1 MAGSNEKK
9 NDKYSA
15 IRGVLRKYSSFDK
28 PMKLKDIQV
37 ILNQQEYDIKRHA
50 ITTAMDD
57 MGVVEVESDTDYKA
71 ARELYMKKGE
81 RIYCRSTNGRRTNY
95 WIEGAITDA
104 ELGLLVDMVLSS
116 KILTQEESQSL
127 ASRLIHLSGKELDD
141 AMKYRYRV
149 QKQPYIAKE
158 NYELPIAISEVA
170 QRAYLVRKAIVQQ
183 KKVCFTLNV
192 YDYDG
197 KQVCLKPCGKK
208 ERICSPYDLIM
219 SNGRYYM
226 LGADTKTERSGSIR
240 YKLWRVDLMTNL
252 SITNAT
258 AKTAKEAGISA
269 ELADISKY
277 RRENP
282 YMYLGE
288 KRNVRFKIERD
299 YFTQV
304 VDWFGDDFT
313 VISPLKGEETDEA
326 YLTIQVRVS
335 TNSFI
340 YWILQYGGC
349 TEVIEKEGDDYF
361 RETVKLKLNEILQ
374 KYLESD
380 KKQKENGNK

>member
-1 MAGSNEKK
+1 MSASNEKK

-28 PMKLKDIQV
+28 PMKLKDIQAM
-37 ILNQQEYDIKRHA
+37 LDQQGYEIKRHA

-57 MGVVEVESDTDYKA
+57 MGIVEVERDSDYKA
-71 ARELYMKKGE
+71 ARDLYMKDGE

-116 KILTQEESQSL
+116 KILTQKESQSL
-127 ASRLIHLSGKELDD
+127 ASRLIQLSGKELDD
-141 AMKYRYRV
+141 AMKYRHRV
-149 QKQPYIAKE
+149 KKQPYIAKE
-158 NYELPIAISEVA
+158 NYELPVAVSEVA
-170 QRAYLVRKAIVQQ
+170 QRAYLVRKAIEQQ

-197 KQVCLKPCGKK
+197 KHIYLKPCGKK

-219 SNGRYYM
+219 SNGRYYA
-226 LGADTKTERSGSIR
+226 LGSETEQSGSIR

-252 SITNAT
+252 SITNET

-269 ELADISKY
+269 ELDDISRY
-277 RRENP
+277 RREDP
-282 YMYLGE
+282 YMFLGE
-288 KRNVRFKIERD
+288 KRNVRFKVERD

-304 VDWFGDDFT
+304 VDWFGDDFK
-313 VISPLKGEETDEA
+313 VIPPQKGEEIDES

-340 YWILQYGGC
+340 FWVLQYGGC
-349 TEVIEKEGDDYF
+349 TEVMEWDGDDCF

-380 KKQKENGNK
+380 KKKKESENK

>member
-1 MAGSNEKK
+1 MSASNEKK

-28 PMKLKDIQV
+28 PMKLKDIQAM
-37 ILNQQEYDIKRHA
+37 LDQQGYEIKRHA

-57 MGVVEVESDTDYKA
+57 MGIVEVERDSDYKA
-71 ARELYMKKGE
+71 ARDLYMKDGE

-116 KILTQEESQSL
+116 KILTQKESQSL
-127 ASRLIHLSGKELDD
+127 ASRLIQLSGKELDD
-141 AMKYRYRV
+141 AMKYRHRV
-149 QKQPYIAKE
+149 KKQPYIAKE
-158 NYELPIAISEVA
+158 NYELPVAVSEVA
-170 QRAYLVRKAIVQQ
+170 QRAYLVRKAIEQQ

-197 KQVCLKPCGKK
+197 KHIYLKPCGKK

-219 SNGRYYM
+219 SNGRYYA
-226 LGADTKTERSGSIR
+226 LGSETEQSGSIR

-252 SITNAT
+252 SITNET

-269 ELADISKY
+269 ELDDISKY

-282 YMYLGE
+282 YMFLGE
-288 KRNVRFKIERD
+288 KRNVRFKVERD

-304 VDWFGDDFT
+304 VDWFGDDFK
-313 VISPLKGEETDEA
+313 VIPPQKGEEIDES

-340 YWILQYGGC
+340 FWVLQYGGC
-349 TEVIEKEGDDYF
+349 TEVMEWDGDDCF

-380 KKQKENGNK
+380 KKKKESENK

>member
-1 MAGSNEKK
+1 MSASNEKK

-28 PMKLKDIQV
+28 PMKLKDIQAM
-37 ILNQQEYDIKRHA
+37 LDQQGYEIKRHA

-57 MGVVEVESDTDYKA
+57 MGIVEVERDSDYKA
-71 ARELYMKKGE
+71 ARDLYMKDGE

-116 KILTQEESQSL
+116 KILTQKESQSL
-127 ASRLIHLSGKELDD
+127 ASRLIQLSGKELDD
-141 AMKYRYRV
+141 AMKYRHRV
-149 QKQPYIAKE
+149 KKQPYIAKE
-158 NYELPIAISEVA
+158 NYELPVAVSEVA
-170 QRAYLVRKAIVQQ
+170 QRAYLVRKAIEQQ

-197 KQVCLKPCGKK
+197 KHIYLKPCGKK

-219 SNGRYYM
+219 SNGRYYA
-226 LGADTKTERSGSIR
+226 LGSETEQSGSIR

-252 SITNAT
+252 SITNET

-269 ELADISKY
+269 ELDDISKS

-282 YMYLGE
+282 YMFLGE
-288 KRNVRFKIERD
+288 KRTVSFKVERV

-304 VDWFGDDFT
+304 VDWFGDDFK
-313 VISPLKGEETDEA
+313 VIPPQKGEEIDES

-340 YWILQYGGC
+340 FWVLQYGGC
-349 TEVIEKEGDDYF
+349 TEVMEWDGDDCF

-380 KKQKENGNK
+380 KKKKESENK

>member
-1 MAGSNEKK
+1 MAKNEKK

-28 PMKLKDIQV
+28 PMKLKDIQAM
-37 ILNQQEYDIKRHA
+37 LEQQGYEIKRHA

-57 MGVVEVESDTDYKA
+57 MGVVEVENDNVYKE
-71 ARELYMKKGE
+71 ARNLYMEKGE

-95 WIEGAITDA
+95 WIEGVITDA
-104 ELGLLVDMVLSS
+104 ELGLLVDMVLAS

-127 ASRLIHLSGKELDD
+127 AVRLIHLSGKELDD
-141 AMKYRYRV
+141 AMKYRHRV
-149 QKQPYIAKE
+149 KKQPYIAKE
-158 NYELPIAISEVA
+158 INEMPIAISEVA
-170 QRAYLVRKAIVQQ
+170 QRAYLLRKAIEQQ

-197 KQVCLKPCGKK
+197 KHIYLRPCGKK

-219 SNGRYYM
+219 SNGRYYA
-226 LGADTKTERSGSIR
+226 LGAETEQSGSIR

-252 SITNAT
+252 SITNET

-269 ELADISKY
+269 ELDDISKY

-282 YMYLGE
+282 YMFLGE
-288 KRNVRFKIERD
+288 KRIVRFKIERD

-313 VISPLKGEETDEA
+313 VIPPQKGEETDES

-340 YWILQYGGC
+340 FWVLQYGGC
-349 TEVIEKEGDDYF
+349 TEVMEQNGDDCF

-380 KKQKENGNK
+380 KKKKESENK

>member
-1 MAGSNEKK
+1 
-9 NDKYSA
+9 
-15 IRGVLRKYSSFDK
+15 
-28 PMKLKDIQV
+28 MKD
-37 ILNQQEYDIKRHA
+37 
-50 ITTAMDD
+50 
-57 MGVVEVESDTDYKA
+57 
-71 ARELYMKKGE
+71 GE

-116 KILTQEESQSL
+116 KILTQKESQSL
-127 ASRLIHLSGKELDD
+127 ASRLIQLSGKELDD
-141 AMKYRYRV
+141 AMKYRHRV
-149 QKQPYIAKE
+149 KKQPYIAKE
-158 NYELPIAISEVA
+158 NYELPVAVSEVA
-170 QRAYLVRKAIVQQ
+170 QRAYLVRKAIEQQ

-197 KQVCLKPCGKK
+197 KHIYLKPCGKK

-219 SNGRYYM
+219 SNGRYYA
-226 LGADTKTERSGSIR
+226 LGSETEQSGSIR

-252 SITNAT
+252 SITNET

-269 ELADISKY
+269 ELDDISKY

-282 YMYLGE
+282 YMFLGE
-288 KRNVRFKIERD
+288 KRNVRFKVERD

-304 VDWFGDDFT
+304 VDWFGDDFK
-313 VISPLKGEETDEA
+313 VIPPQKGEEIDES

-340 YWILQYGGC
+340 FWVLQYGGC
-349 TEVIEKEGDDYF
+349 TGMY
-361 RETVKLKLNEILQ
+361 
-374 KYLESD
+374 
-380 KKQKENGNK
+380 

>member
-1 MAGSNEKK
+1 MSASNEKK

-28 PMKLKDIQV
+28 PMKLKDIQAM
-37 ILNQQEYDIKRHA
+37 LDQQGYEIKRHA

-57 MGVVEVESDTDYKA
+57 MGIVEVERDSDYKA
-71 ARELYMKKGE
+71 ARDLYMKDGE

-116 KILTQEESQSL
+116 KILTQKESQSL
-127 ASRLIHLSGKELDD
+127 ASRLIQLSGKELDD
-141 AMKYRYRV
+141 AMKYRHRV
-149 QKQPYIAKE
+149 KKQPYIAKE
-158 NYELPIAISEVA
+158 NYELPVAVSEVA
-170 QRAYLVRKAIVQQ
+170 QRAYLVRKAIEQQ

-197 KQVCLKPCGKK
+197 KHIYLKPCGKK

-219 SNGRYYM
+219 SNGRYYA
-226 LGADTKTERSGSIR
+226 LGSETEQSGSIR

-252 SITNAT
+252 SITNET

-269 ELADISKY
+269 ELDDISKY

-282 YMYLGE
+282 YMFLGE
-288 KRNVRFKIERD
+288 KRNVRFKVERD

-304 VDWFGDDFT
+304 VDWFGDDFK
-313 VISPLKGEETDEA
+313 VIPPQKGEEIDES
-326 YLTIQVRVS
+326 YLTIQVKVS

-340 YWILQYGGC
+340 FWVLQYGGC
-349 TEVIEKEGDDYF
+349 TEVMEWDGDDCF

-380 KKQKENGNK
+380 KKKKESENK

>member
-1 MAGSNEKK
+1 MSASNEKK

-28 PMKLKDIQV
+28 PMKLKDIQAM
-37 ILNQQEYDIKRHA
+37 LDQQGYEIKRHA

-57 MGVVEVESDTDYKA
+57 MGIVEVERDSDYKA
-71 ARELYMKKGE
+71 ARDLYMKDGE

-141 AMKYRYRV
+141 AMKYRHRV
-149 QKQPYIAKE
+149 KKQPYIVKE
-158 NYELPIAISEVA
+158 NYELPVAVSEVA
-170 QRAYLVRKAIVQQ
+170 QRAYLVRKAIEQH

-197 KQVCLKPCGKK
+197 KHIYLKPCGKK

-219 SNGRYYM
+219 SNGRYYA
-226 LGADTKTERSGSIR
+226 LGSETEQSGSIR

-252 SITNAT
+252 SITNET

-269 ELADISKY
+269 ELDDISKY

-282 YMYLGE
+282 YMFLGE
-288 KRNVRFKIERD
+288 KRNVRFKVERD

-304 VDWFGDDFT
+304 VDWFGDDFK
-313 VISPLKGEETDEA
+313 VIPPQKREEIDES

-340 YWILQYGGC
+340 FWVLQYGGC
-349 TEVIEKEGDDYF
+349 IEVMEWDGDDCF

-380 KKQKENGNK
+380 KKKKESENK

>member
-1 MAGSNEKK
+1 MTGSNEKK

-28 PMKLKDIQV
+28 PMKLKDIQD
-37 ILNQQEYDIKRHA
+37 ILNKQGYDIKRHA

-57 MGVVEVESDTDYKA
+57 MGVVEVESDSDYKA
-71 ARELYMKKGE
+71 ARDLYMKEGE
-81 RIYCRSTNGRRTNY
+81 RIYCRSTNGRKTNY

-104 ELGLLVDMVLSS
+104 ELGLLVDMVLAS

-127 ASRLIHLSGKELDD
+127 AERLINLSGKELEV
-141 AMKYRYRV
+141 AMKYRCRV
-149 QKQPYIAKE
+149 NKQPYIMKE
-158 NYELPIAISEVA
+158 NYKLPVAVSEVA
-170 QRAYLVRKAIVQQ
+170 QRAYLVRKAIEKK

-197 KQVCLKPCGKK
+197 KHIYLKPCGKK

-226 LGADTKTERSGSIR
+226 LGADTETEQSGSVR

-258 AKTAKEAGISA
+258 AKTAKEARISA
-269 ELADISKY
+269 ELDDISKY

-282 YMYLGE
+282 YMFLGE

-299 YFTQV
+299 HFTQV

-313 VISPLKGEETDEA
+313 VIPPKKGEKTDEA

-349 TEVIEKEGDDYF
+349 TEVIERDGDGSF
-361 RETVKLKLNEILQ
+361 RETVKLRLNEILQ

-380 KKQKENGNK
+380 KKKKEIGDK